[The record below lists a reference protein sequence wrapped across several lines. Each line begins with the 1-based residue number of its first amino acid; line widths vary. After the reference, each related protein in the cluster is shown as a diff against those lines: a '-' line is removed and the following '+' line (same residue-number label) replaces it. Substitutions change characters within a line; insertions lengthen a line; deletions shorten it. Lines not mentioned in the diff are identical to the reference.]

1 MISPGKLNKR
11 IQIMELAQISDGGG
25 GYEDALVPV
34 KTVWAHIQPVSGR
47 EYWQAQQAQAQI
59 SHKVTIRYTNVVNRS
74 HVLSFNGKNYD
85 IQYIINV
92 DEANRFLEIYV
103 LERQ

>member
-1 MISPGKLNKR
+1 MNPGKMNKR
-11 IQIMELAQISDGGG
+11 VEIMELAQISDGGG

-34 KTVWAHIQPVSGR
+34 KKVWANINPVSGR

-59 SHKVTIRYTNVVNRS
+59 SHKVTIRYLQDLNRS
-74 HVLSFNGKNYD
+74 HVLSFNGKKYD
-85 IQYIINV
+85 IQYVINV
-92 DEANRFLEIYV
+92 NEENRFLEIQV